1 MATAEYPLARNLSI
15 DAIDIATKGNEI
27 IGSDNANHGTSYWIT
42 SGPKKSDTAASQA
55 QRRFRIENVSFPY
68 AIRPCNVPK
77 MAVPGPDGRL
87 PPKSFQPWDRLSL
100 GVHLDAVAHA
110 DDASALTRLQQR
122 LVKRMFDRKDELFT
136 NPEYIQTEALVE
148 MQFKGRFFKPAKLDG
163 SGKET
168 PGQLWPDVVGWGDKI
183 ENATVLTWEETKPNG
198 TKIKQSRIKHCTYA
212 PRFPDEKLDPR
223 IKTKPTIFRLRI
235 GDGKWTDRVVLR
247 EDGSLDNYD
256 SPVVLDKSGAP
267 RQRLVGPGD
276 LTEGSTGT
284 VFFDPTSISIDKS
297 IRGGLNALVVEFDRA
312 EPKTGSFGLAPVDEA
327 DDDANRASISE
338 VDEYFRRQE
347 EAARARAALLT
358 GLAPAALAPLPVF
371 SAVTTA
377 AAPSASVHPSTP
389 VQAPKVLEAP
399 GAPKAEK
406 KKKKVVVVPPPIAES
421 DGDEEESSD
430 EEPEEI
436 RYYQATAAGEKRR
449 REAEALTAAALAPA
463 VKEKEKEKKKKVKV
477 AATEE

>member
-55 QRRFRIENVSFPY
+55 QRRFRIENVTFPY

-100 GVHLDAVAHA
+100 GVWLDAVNHSA
-110 DDASALTRLQQR
+110 DSDALVRFQQR

-136 NPEYIQTEALVE
+136 NPEYIQTEGLVE
-148 MQFKGRFFKPAKLDG
+148 MQFKGRFFKPAKVDASG
-163 SGKET
+163 SET
-168 PGQLWPDVVGWGDKI
+168 PGQLWPDIVGWGDKI
-183 ENATVLTWEETKPNG
+183 ENATVLTWEETRPNG
-198 TKIKQSRIKHCTYA
+198 TKVKQSRIKHCTYA

-223 IKTKPTIFRLRI
+223 VKTKPTIFRLRI
-235 GDGKWTDRVVLR
+235 GDGKWTDRVGLR

-267 RQRLVGPGD
+267 RQRLIGPGD

-284 VFFDPTSISIDKS
+284 VYFDPTSVSIDKT
-297 IRGGLNALVVEFDRA
+297 IRAGLNALVVEFDRA
-312 EPKTGSFGLAPVDEA
+312 APKTGAFGLAPIEEA
-327 DDDANRASISE
+327 DDDAARASITE
-338 VDEYFRRQE
+338 VEEYFRRQE
-347 EAARARAALLT
+347 ELARARAALLSGGAASST
-358 GLAPAALAPLPVF
+358 SSALAPLPVF
-371 SAVTTA
+371 SAVSLPLQDA
-377 AAPSASVHPSTP
+377 LFPSTP
-389 VQAPKVLEAP
+389 IQAPKVLEAP

-406 KKKKVVVVPPPIAES
+406 KKKKVVVPPPLPESEEDPTDEES
-421 DGDEEESSD
+421 DTEA
-430 EEPEEI
+430 PP
-436 RYYQATAAGEKRR
+436 ALKAGEKRR
-449 REAEALTAAALAPA
+449 AEAPLEIP
-463 VKEKEKEKKKKVKV
+463 VEKEKEKKVKVKKVKV
-477 AATEE
+477 ASEE